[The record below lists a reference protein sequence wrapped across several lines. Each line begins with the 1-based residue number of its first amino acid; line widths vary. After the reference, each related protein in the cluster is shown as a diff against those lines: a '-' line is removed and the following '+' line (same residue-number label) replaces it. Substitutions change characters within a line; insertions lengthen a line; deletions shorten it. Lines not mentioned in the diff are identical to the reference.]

1 VIGARFV
8 LLTLALPLLG
18 SYARRFGNVRALPLA
33 ARIPVY
39 FATGLFT
46 IVAEMF
52 VLSAFGVRW
61 SAALLVPLPLV
72 LAIAAGYRLPVA
84 SGVSPEG
91 KAPGHRS
98 PVTGNAFLTGHRSP
112 VTGNAFLIPT
122 AAALLILLSAVLAG
136 ALTSGDYV
144 IFWGTKGQRFGQTHM
159 LDYAFTLDPNH
170 YMHPDYPPLVPF
182 FYAWTMLGGDGAF
195 DWWGGILSAPM
206 FLGLGAAAMW
216 GFGRYAGIRVA
227 GPMAALFASSYAL
240 FYIRNAVAG
249 NAEPALHFF
258 ELIALCALTCWRDR
272 PNEHNA
278 IAAIALA
285 AVTLTK
291 VEGGVFVAIVLTL
304 TCLSRAR
311 WKLGFLPVITLSS
324 WLLFGYVH
332 GLTDTYVPR
341 DDLSIK
347 YLVPTARELVKELA
361 LRLHYTP
368 WIAAAIVLLT
378 GRARRGIPYILASLG
393 FTAFLLSV
401 YTRAEPH
408 LDWSAGRTLMTPLLL
423 FYFAAVNAH
432 RAAHRPD
439 VTSSSPAAGPYTP
452 ASAR

>member
-1 VIGARFV
+1 VITTRFV

-18 SYARRFGNVRALPLA
+18 SYARRFGNVRALPLS

-52 VLSAFGVRW
+52 VLTSLGVKW
-61 SAALLVPLPLV
+61 SAAWLLPLPIVLSLLPPYRHREAV
-72 LAIAAGYRLPVA
+72 ARKKRDAILIIAFAALAI
-84 SGVSPEG
+84 
-91 KAPGHRS
+91 
-98 PVTGNAFLTGHRSP
+98 
-112 VTGNAFLIPT
+112 LI
-122 AAALLILLSAVLAG
+122 SSVLAG

-206 FLGLGAAAMW
+206 FLGLGVAAMW

-258 ELIALCALTCWRDR
+258 ELIALCALTCWRER
-272 PNEHNA
+272 PDEHNA

-311 WKLGFLPVITLSS
+311 WKVGFLPVITLSS

-347 YLVPTARELVKELA
+347 YLVPTARELVHELA

-368 WIAAAIVLLT
+368 WIAAAIILIC
-378 GRARRGIPYILASLG
+378 GRARRGMPYVLASLG
-393 FTAFLLSV
+393 FIAFLLSV

-423 FYFAAVNAH
+423 FYFAAV
-432 RAAHRPD
+432 AAHRPEPQ
-439 VTSSSPAAGPYTP
+439 PALVA
-452 ASAR
+452 

>member
-18 SYARRFGNVRALPLA
+18 SYARRFGNVRDLPLS

-52 VLSAFGVRW
+52 LLTFLGVQW
-61 SAALLVPLPLV
+61 SAAWLLPLP
-72 LAIAAGYRLPVA
+72 
-84 SGVSPEG
+84 
-91 KAPGHRS
+91 
-98 PVTGNAFLTGHRSP
+98 
-112 VTGNAFLIPT
+112 
-122 AAALLILLSAVLAG
+122 ILLSLLPPYRRRGEAVAPQKRDAVLIIAFIALAILISSVLAG

-144 IFWGTKGQRFGQTHM
+144 IFWGTKGQRFGQTHA

-195 DWWGGILSAPM
+195 DWWGGTLSAPL
-206 FLGLGAAAMW
+206 FLGLGVAAMW
-216 GFGRYAGIRVA
+216 GFGRHAGIRVA

-258 ELIALCALTCWRDR
+258 ETIALCALTCWRDR
-272 PNEHNA
+272 EDEHNA

-285 AVTLTK
+285 GVTLTK
-291 VEGGVFVAIVLTL
+291 VEGGVFVAIVLLL

-311 WKLGFLPVITLSS
+311 WKVGILPVLTLSS
-324 WLLFGYVH
+324 WLLFGYLH

-341 DDLSIK
+341 EDLSIR
-347 YLVPTARELVKELA
+347 YLGPTAREMVHELA

-368 WIAAAIVLLT
+368 WIAAAVILLS
-378 GRARRGIPYILASLG
+378 GRARRAMPYVLASLG
-393 FTAFLLSV
+393 FIAFLLSV

-423 FYFAAVNAH
+423 FYFAAVAAH
-432 RAAHRPD
+432 RAAHRPA
-439 VTSSSPAAGPYTP
+439 PQAALV
-452 ASAR
+452 A

>member
-1 VIGARFV
+1 VEEDAVIGARFV

-18 SYARRFGNVRALPLA
+18 SYARRFGNVSVLPLT

-52 VLSAFGVRW
+52 VLTALGVKW
-61 SAALLVPLPLV
+61 SFFWLVPLPLIAAV
-72 LAIAAGYRLPVA
+72 VARSARKSTDNPPLATGRLSTLIAAVALAI
-84 SGVSPEG
+84 
-91 KAPGHRS
+91 
-98 PVTGNAFLTGHRSP
+98 
-112 VTGNAFLIPT
+112 LI
-122 AAALLILLSAVLAG
+122 SSVMAG

-182 FYAWTMLGGDGAF
+182 YYAWTMLGGDGAF
-195 DWWGGILSAPM
+195 DWWGGTFSAPL
-206 FLGLGAAAMW
+206 FLTLGVAAMW
-216 GFGRYAGIRVA
+216 GFGLYAGIRIA
-227 GPMAALFASSYAL
+227 PPMAALFASSYAL

-258 ELIALCALTCWRDR
+258 ETIALCALTCWRERRD
-272 PNEHNA
+272 EHNA

-304 TCLSRAR
+304 TCLSKAR
-311 WKLGFLPVITLSS
+311 WKVGILPVLTLSS
-324 WLLFGYVH
+324 WLLFGYLH

-341 DDLSIK
+341 QDLSIR
-347 YLVPTARELVKELA
+347 YLGLTARELVHELA

-368 WIAAAIVLLT
+368 WIAAAIILGF
-378 GRARRGIPYILASLG
+378 GRLRRATPYVLASLG
-393 FTAFLLSV
+393 FIAFLLSV

-423 FYFAAVNAH
+423 FYFAAI
-432 RAAHRPD
+432 AAHR
-439 VTSSSPAAGPYTP
+439 TSDPTGPAAV
-452 ASAR
+452 A